1 MTLGDA
7 ARRVRPVDGRMLF
20 AVLVGLFL
28 AVMVEGPA
36 CALEFTADLIMH
48 ANGKTH
54 ASNLYYRDDR
64 WRLEHQ
70 DIGVHDEV
78 GGELQCTGGALFH
91 HRSEETTP

>member
-54 ASNLYYRDDR
+54 ASNLEYRRVRMGHVSDFLFQLPVNFQPLEEFDSPDR
-64 WRLEHQ
+64 KE
-70 DIGVHDEV
+70 
-78 GGELQCTGGALFH
+78 
-91 HRSEETTP
+91 RSEPPT

>member
-54 ASNLYYRDDR
+54 VSNLYYRDDR

-70 DIGVHDEV
+70 DIICTTGMIAGVWNIRT
-78 GGELQCTGGALFH
+78 LA
-91 HRSEETTP
+91 RSM